1 MKTIRLGSVLSE
13 INQALSVFDITYTK
27 DDGSYGE
34 KKNVALRNRND
45 VNERRKRSRSGVLSL
60 WQPSTGHLFDVTI
73 DLLRTFNNMRIIRNY
88 DEGK

>member
-13 INQALSVFDITYTK
+13 VNQAHSVFDITYQK

-60 WQPSTGHLFDVTI
+60 WQPSNGHVFDVTI